1 MSNNLLDVER
11 SLRYIAKR
19 YKSVK
24 FSVGLAIMFLMM
36 GVGAFS
42 ADVSEIKAEATA
54 QESLLTRPEIG
65 GSVESIRDKSRQI
78 RKENDKALSG
88 ARLDLV
94 KLMEQGNQVVK
105 SPWSSWQFGANYYY
119 DHWGST
125 YKGKGDKAQKYPYEG
140 IFERSTDPYERNI
153 SPDSSSYAKY
163 TALKEK
169 ERAEKGI
176 KVDPT
181 RSATSSIRKAG
192 GVSSDSYGIASNTRV
207 QEPIA
212 SLNIDAT
219 VRPKEVGRKP
229 VSVDEIKTKVPAEV
243 NVLLNV
249 PEVEEPKVIVPKE
262 VKVTVKTPKVST
274 KPFMDFRFD
283 RGLAYESY
291 SQGVYDAFIAG
302 GGEKSAQTDTDKKI
316 YLLDEK
322 ENKSD
327 KNRISKNNKENGLNE
342 VLWSGH
348 NGTNYT
354 NTSGTINKVPETSWT
369 TPVNGTIRTANLVYM
384 KFPNL
389 LGNRK
394 PGTNDKVPD
403 EEKIDEDKLRVGGFI
418 YGTEDGYTGKK
429 KTFHLAGDV
438 DKDDKGD
445 EIGPNN
451 PNGNLVKPGLA
462 YSGQNK
468 KGVIGL
474 HIVWNGTV
482 QNLEGNLWGK
492 STMFSIETWHAPKV
506 VFKNVDVNFR
516 NDENTLFYISPAR
529 IDTAL
534 NNVGDRGNA
543 VYQRGAFL
551 SEEGKGVNA
560 NVYTNGNIIYS
571 IVGVS
576 GSFNMTNRGKI
587 NFEGANNIFYS
598 GLGFSPNLQNLIG
611 EKTFRHADRPPIQ
624 DYYQTGMTPVI
635 NMNEAINSYGDNNTI
650 LYFSDLVSDESIG
663 IDVEGNK
670 IDKDEFPKTTSDYN
684 NMGDSREWKS
694 TKIGIF
700 QGEVKA
706 AARIG
711 EKLNIDG
718 GDSQTKKGNIGNVSD
733 SNKWVEN
740 NVVIL
745 AQSGQR
751 SGITP
756 SKDLGFSDKVYEAVD
771 KDAIHPLYVND
782 IDATFG
788 KYSKRNIMIDSE
800 RGTQIDVAI
809 TDNKNPH
816 HTDKILDVSK
826 QEVAGKKDGGTI
838 PVRTEAIK
846 DYNVKSTDFENG
858 KLVSSTDDNANKAA
872 TGTILA
878 LAKGT
883 WGDGE
888 AKQRR
893 LNTNNDYKHTN
904 YGISVDTINALK
916 DKPSEINFGVPVEM
930 SAKMAKEN
938 GVELRPIAYMAE
950 GGKITVSGESLSAGK
965 ENTTKAYG
973 YGSLI
978 AYANKYEHK
987 YKSNPDLA
995 EPDKSTVS
1003 YGDIHIDGN
1012 IEAVDEWAADD
1023 AATKLE
1029 KYNNVGAYASG
1040 KGGSGKDGAD
1050 PEKNSKVVI
1059 TGNAKINGTAAYA
1072 SEGGV
1077 VEIQG
1082 KNSEIKAGEGSGL
1095 VATKGGTVRFGG
1107 GTIEVKNNFDNP
1119 TKYDNVAPVYADDKG
1134 SVIEITGNTDFN
1146 LYDGVIDLADVNDY
1160 KYDTATMKYT
1170 GKYKGFKDYVTLN
1183 IKKDGINLGQIDNTG
1198 STMIWNGTDDYVKS
1212 LLANTANGGE
1222 KQLFKDV
1229 TAKKDGEEAYYWT
1242 KSYVKGGTL
1251 NVEPKAPATT
1261 LNISINDENDGYN
1274 HISLRKTLVNIKE
1287 GVTVTRDASNTTFEA
1302 QGLSIQSDKN
1312 ANSNDETGFVNSGLV
1327 KVKNGILT
1335 PSSSTAA
1342 MSVNYGKI
1350 ENKNK
1355 IEMTNAGVGI
1365 FGTNGS
1371 KLVNDTTGTITVA
1384 EKGIGIAANASSKVN
1399 SSDNVTFGTDKAG
1412 ATGNVVDI
1420 LNAGKIDIKGKD
1432 SIGISV
1438 KNNSDKDRSKV
1449 LVKNTGDI
1457 VLGDNGAGISVKS
1470 TNTSNNEGATIELAG
1485 NITVGA
1491 EGIGTYAQN
1500 SDVKLTDNLNVNVKD
1515 SGVGIYLKDNSKITA
1530 ESGKK
1535 LILNYNGSNTGK
1547 ATGVIFDGNNLTN
1560 NIDVEINNTT
1570 NTTAGLTN
1578 LLANGTGTFTNKGN
1592 IKTVGVKGYGIVA
1605 NKDTLTSVVNEGDID
1620 VSAADSEDNPNIGIY
1635 AKEAATAITNK
1646 KNIKV
1651 GKNSIGIYGHG
1662 VTLETDAKI
1671 ETSDNAVGIYSN
1683 SKDVTLKAGSILNIG
1698 KDKAVGI
1705 YAAGSGQNIKLSGN
1719 ISIGDGG
1726 YGLINNNEQANNTIV
1741 SKATLTKDLGSDT
1754 VFIYSKDKLG
1764 SVENH
1769 TNLKATGN
1777 ENYGIYG
1784 AGKIDNYGNIDFK
1797 AGKGNVGIYSTS
1809 SDGTKVAT
1817 NYATIEVGASVY
1829 DKMKPKDA
1837 KYAIGMAGGYT
1848 PARNDKN
1855 EDGSAKTPFTGHI
1868 VNKGTIKVTGEHSIG
1883 MFATEGNSTLE
1894 NKGDI
1899 ILSASNTTG
1908 IYLDNKAVGHNYGRI
1923 LSEGEGL
1930 ENLVGIVVKNGAT
1943 IYNHPNSEIRL
1954 NAKNSKGIYV
1964 AGAGNKK
1971 GIIKNYGDFVISADK
1986 KEASLAGAKISVQG
2000 EGSSAF
2006 DENKSKLDK
2015 EVGGVKLDEK
2025 GIYDERLPQEKPIK
2039 KPNLVTVDPKTIEK
2053 LEKENVVNPSATA
2066 KTVSSFGMYIDTSNI
2081 NFTKPIEGIENLEKL
2096 TEVDLIIGN
2105 EAAKYTNSKYIE
2117 VDPKIYEGKNG
2128 GSKSYNDLII
2138 DNPQI
2143 AKWSIYSG
2151 SLTWMS
2157 TIKQDEDTGA
2167 IKHIY
2172 LAKIPYT
2179 EWAGNEDTPVD
2190 KKDTYNFLDGLEQ
2203 RYGVES
2209 RYSRERRVFDK
2220 LNSIGNNEQIL
2231 LYQATDEMMGHQYAN
2246 IQQRV
2251 HSTGTILDKEF
2262 NYLRKEWQT
2271 FSKDSN
2277 KVKVFGMRGE
2287 YKTDTAGVID
2297 YRNHAEGVAYVH
2309 EDEDVKLGRT
2319 LGWYT
2324 GLVHNEFK
2332 FRDIGNSRERMI
2344 QGKLGVFKSIPF
2356 DDNNSFNVTVS
2367 GEIFGG
2373 YNRMKRR
2380 YLVVDEVFGA
2390 RGRYYDYG
2398 IAAKAEVGKE
2408 FRLSED
2414 FKLRP
2419 YTSIKPE
2426 YGRITKVREKS
2437 GEIKLEVKSNDYIS
2451 LKPEIGAELEFK
2463 HLLENRKTFTARLGV
2478 SYDNELGR
2486 VANGRNKARVAETT
2500 ADWFNIR
2507 GEKEDRRGNVKTDL
2521 NLGLDNSRLG
2531 VTANIGYDTKGS
2543 NIRGGV
2549 GLRVIY

>member
-42 ADVSEIKAEATA
+42 EDIKEENGTTVKTIENATVGT
-54 QESLLTRPEIG
+54 ESSQQTLNVLTRPEIG
-65 GSVESIRDKSRQI
+65 GSVESIRDKFKLI
-78 RKENDKALSG
+78 RAENDKALDG
-88 ARLDLV
+88 ARLKLV

-105 SPWSSWQFGANYYY
+105 SPWASWQFGVNFFY

-125 YKGKGDKAQKYPYEG
+125 YKGRGDKAEKYPYEG
-140 IFERSTDPYERNI
+140 VFERSTDPYERSI
-153 SPDSSSYAKY
+153 SPDSASYEKY
-163 TALKEK
+163 TKEK
-169 ERAEKGI
+169 GTT
-176 KVDPT
+176 VDPT
-181 RSATSSIRKAG
+181 RSATSSIRKTG
-192 GVSSDSYGIASNTRV
+192 GVSSDSYGIASTKRV

-229 VSVDEIKTKVPAEV
+229 VSVDEIQTKVPAEV

-249 PEVEEPKVIVPKE
+249 PEVEKPELIVPKE
-262 VKVTVKTPKVST
+262 VKVTVETPQPNT
-274 KPFMDFRFD
+274 NPFTDYRYTEFKQLEGEHYNINSQRDDSEGQGLYGSPNADDSNNEFRATY
-283 RGLAYESY
+283 G
-291 SQGVYDAFIAG
+291 
-302 GGEKSAQTDTDKKI
+302 K
-316 YLLDEK
+316 
-322 ENKSD
+322 
-327 KNRISKNNKENGLNE
+327 
-342 VLWSGH
+342 LWTGH
-348 NGTNYT
+348 NGEEFTAS
-354 NTSGTINKVPETSWT
+354 SGGIKSDGIIV
-369 TPVNGTIRTANLVYM
+369 
-384 KFPNL
+384 
-389 LGNRK
+389 
-394 PGTNDKVPD
+394 
-403 EEKIDEDKLRVGGFI
+403 EEKKGEERLGALVFVKNGFMKANTTAEFDSMPEDKRISEKDIKNPKVGGFI
-418 YGTEDGYTGKK
+418 YGAVDGKK
-429 KTFHLAGDV
+429 KIFNLAGNV
-438 DKDDKGD
+438 EKDKD
-445 EIGPNN
+445 
-451 PNGNLVKPGLA
+451 GNDITEKPGIA
-462 YSGQNK
+462 DVQGEKMN
-468 KGVIGL
+468 GVIGI
-474 HIVWNGTV
+474 HGVWNGTF
-482 QNLEGNLWGK
+482 QNIEGNLWGK
-492 STMFSIETWHAPKV
+492 AAMFSVESWHSGKLN
-506 VFKNVDVNFR
+506 FKNIKVNFK
-516 NDENTLFYISPAR
+516 NDENTLFYMLPTSAYVLFNEGDSRAR
-529 IDTAL
+529 D
-534 NNVGDRGNA
+534 
-543 VYQRGAFL
+543 QRGAYL
-551 SEEGKGVNA
+551 GEGVNA
-560 NVYTNGNIIYS
+560 EVKTNGNIIYNL
-571 IVGVS
+571 VGIS
-576 GSFNMTNRGKI
+576 GSYNITNNSTV
-587 NFEGANNIFYS
+587 NFEGSGNIFYS
-598 GLGFSPNLQNLIG
+598 GLGYAPNFQKLLG
-611 EKTFRHADRPPIQ
+611 KYSGVREDV
-624 DYYQTGMTPVI
+624 YQTGLTPVI
-635 NMNEAINSYGDNNTI
+635 RMDNAVNSYGDNNTI
-650 LYFSDLVSDESIG
+650 LYFGDLIPDKSTGKD
-663 IDVEGNK
+663 IDGKEIKEEHYKETTTNWGTINNVEW
-670 IDKDEFPKTTSDYN
+670 KTTK
-684 NMGDSREWKS
+684 R
-694 TKIGIF
+694 GIH
-700 QGEVKA
+700 QGEIKPS
-706 AARIG
+706 ARIG
-711 EKLNIDG
+711 EQLASDPSATQQTTKGALG
-718 GDSQTKKGNIGNVSD
+718 GTSD
-733 SNKWVEN
+733 KFVEN
-740 NVVIL
+740 NVVVL
-745 AQSGQR
+745 SQSGQR
-751 SGITP
+751 KGIDVV
-756 SKDLGFSDKVYEAVD
+756 KDLKGDGKIQESDP
-771 KDAIHPLYVND
+771 IHALYIND

-809 TDNKNPH
+809 AETEKDGKH
-816 HTDKILDVSK
+816 HTEEVLDGTGNV
-826 QEVAGKKDGGTI
+826 VAGKKDAATVPI
-838 PVRTEAIK
+838 RTESIK
-846 DYNVKSTDFENG
+846 DYNVKSADFKDG
-858 KLVSSTDDNANKAA
+858 KLISSADDNANKAA

-893 LNTNNDYKHTN
+893 LKYNGQD
-904 YGISVDTINALK
+904 YGISDTTINTLK
-916 DKPSEINFGVPVEM
+916 DEKSEINFGVPLEM
-930 SAKMAKEN
+930 SAKMAKEKVK
-938 GVELRPIAYMAE
+938 GKDVELRPIAYMAE
-950 GGKITVSGESLSAGK
+950 GGKITAK
-965 ENTTKAYG
+965 DTKAYG
-973 YGSLI
+973 FGSLI
-978 AYANKYEHK
+978 AYANKFEHK
-987 YKSNPDLA
+987 YKSDPTLTA
-995 EPDKSTVS
+995 PDKSTVS

-1012 IEAVDEWAADD
+1012 IEAVDEWTADD
-1023 AATKLE
+1023 PTTKLE
-1029 KYNNVGAYASG
+1029 KYNNIGAYASG

-1050 PEKNSKVVI
+1050 PEKESKVVI
-1059 TGNAKINGTAAYA
+1059 TGNATVNGTAAYA
-1072 SEGGV
+1072 TEGGE
-1077 VEIQG
+1077 VEIKG
-1082 KNSEIKAGEGSGL
+1082 NDSKIKAGVGSGL
-1095 VATKGGTVRFGG
+1095 VATNKGTIKFGG
-1107 GTIEVKNNFDNP
+1107 GTIEVKNNFADPNEHHNP
-1119 TKYDNVAPVYADDKG
+1119 ADPDDPINKYNNTAPVYADNTSK
-1134 SVIEITGNTDFN
+1134 IEITGDTTFD
-1146 LYDGVIDLADVNDY
+1146 LYDGVIDIANVNDY
-1160 KYDTATMKYT
+1160 KYDTTTMKYI
-1170 GKYKGFKDYVTLN
+1170 GKYRGFKDHVTVN

-1198 STMIWNGTDDYVKS
+1198 AKMVWNGTDDYVKS
-1212 LLANTANGGE
+1212 LLANKANNGA

-1229 TAKKDGEEAYYWT
+1229 TAQKDNGQGYFWT
-1242 KSYVKGGTL
+1242 KSYVTGGTL
-1251 NVEPKAPATT
+1251 NIEPKATT
-1261 LNISINDENDGYN
+1261 LEIDINNKDDGYN
-1274 HISLRKTLVNIKE
+1274 HISLRKTKVNIKE
-1287 GVTVTRDASNTTFEA
+1287 GVTVTRDASNTTFSG
-1302 QGLSIQSDKN
+1302 QGLNIQSDAN

-1327 KVKNGILT
+1327 KVKNGVLT
-1335 PSSSTAA
+1335 KDNSTAA
-1342 MSVNYGKI
+1342 MSVNYGTI
-1350 ENKNK
+1350 ENKTT

-1371 KLVNDTTGTITVA
+1371 KLVNDTKGSITIA
-1384 EKGIGIAANASSKVN
+1384 EKGIGIAANASTKVN
-1399 SSDNVTFGTDKAG
+1399 SSDVVEFGTDKAG
-1412 ATGNVVDI
+1412 VTGKKVVDI
-1420 LNAGKIDIKGKD
+1420 SNAGKIEIKGKD

-1438 KNNSDKDRSKV
+1438 KNNSDKDRSKL
-1449 LVKNTGDI
+1449 LVKNTGTI
-1457 VLGDNGAGISVKS
+1457 KLGDNAAGISVKS
-1470 TNTSNNEGATIELAG
+1470 TTTSNNEGATIELAG
-1485 NITVGA
+1485 KITVGA

-1500 SDVKLTDNLNVNVKD
+1500 SDVKLIDDLTVNVKD
-1515 SGVGIYLKDNSKITA
+1515 SGVGIYLKDNSKIEAA
-1530 ESGKK
+1530 EGKK

-1547 ATGVIFDGNNLTN
+1547 ATGVIFDGKDLVN

-1570 NTTAGLTN
+1570 NTTGGLTN
-1578 LLANGTGTFTNKGN
+1578 LLANGTGSFTNKRN

-1605 NKDTLTSVVNEGDID
+1605 NKNTLTSVMNEGNID
-1620 VSAADSEDNPNIGIY
+1620 VSAAAKDDNPNIGIY

-1646 KNIKV
+1646 GNIKV

-1662 VTLETDAKI
+1662 VTLETGAKI

-1683 SKDVTLKAGSILNIG
+1683 SKDVTLQAESTLNVGIN
-1698 KDKAVGI
+1698 KAVGI
-1705 YAAGSGQNIKLSGN
+1705 YADGSGQNINLLGKV
-1719 ISIGDGG
+1719 SIGDSG
-1726 YGLINNNEQANNTIV
+1726 YGLINNNKQANNTIV
-1741 SKATLTKDLGSDT
+1741 SRATLTKDLGTDT

-1764 SVENH
+1764 SVTNY
-1769 TNLKATGN
+1769 TNLKATGD

-1784 AGKIDNYGNIDFK
+1784 AGQIDNYGNIDFK
-1797 AGKGNVGIYSTS
+1797 AGKANVGIYSTS
-1809 SDGTKVAT
+1809 SDVTKVAT
-1817 NYATIEVGASVY
+1817 NHQGVTIEVGASVY
-1829 DKMKPKDA
+1829 DKTKPKDA

-1848 PARNDKN
+1848 PARGETDKN
-1855 EDGSAKTPFTGHI
+1855 GILKTPFTGHI
-1868 VNKGTIKVTGEHSIG
+1868 VNEGTIKVTGEHSIG
-1883 MFATEGNSTLE
+1883 MFATEKNSTLV
-1894 NKGDI
+1894 NKKDGRI

-1908 IYLDNKAVGHNYGRI
+1908 IYLDNGAEGHNYGKI
-1923 LSEGEGL
+1923 ISEGEGL

-1943 IYNHPNSEIRL
+1943 IENHPDSEIRL
-1954 NAKNSKGIYV
+1954 SAKNSKGIYV

-1986 KEASLAGAKISVQG
+1986 KEASFAGAKISVQG

-2006 DENKSKLDK
+2006 DENKSQLDK
-2015 EVGGVKLDEK
+2015 ELGGVRLDEK
-2025 GIYDERLPQEKPIK
+2025 GIYDKRLPQEKPIK
-2039 KPNLVTVDPKTIEK
+2039 KPNLVTVDPKTIER
-2053 LEKENVVNPSATA
+2053 LEKENIVDPSATP
-2066 KTVSSFGMYIDTSNI
+2066 KTVNSLGMYIDTSNI
-2081 NFTKPIEGIENLEKL
+2081 NFTKPIEGIKNLEGL
-2096 TEVDLIIGN
+2096 TEVDFIVGN

-2117 VDPKIYEGKNG
+2117 VDPKIYTEKNG

-2143 AKWSIYSG
+2143 AKWNIYSG

-2179 EWAGNEDTPVD
+2179 VWAGNEDTPVD

-2220 LNSIGNNEQIL
+2220 LNSIGNNEEIL

-2251 HSTGTILDKEF
+2251 YSTGSILDKEF

-2380 YLVVDEVFGA
+2380 YLVVDEIFGA

-2419 YTSIKPE
+2419 YASVKPE

-2486 VANGRNKARVAETT
+2486 VANGRNKARVADTN

-2531 VTANIGYDTKGS
+2531 ITANIGYDTKGS

>member
-88 ARLDLV
+88 ARLELV

-153 SPDSSSYAKY
+153 SPDSASYAKY

-192 GVSSDSYGIASNTRV
+192 GVSSDSYGIASNTKV

-243 NVLLNV
+243 NVALNV
-249 PEVEEPKVIVPKE
+249 PEVPTPDEIIPNK
-262 VKVTVKTPKVST
+262 VKVTVKTPQPST
-274 KPFMDFRFD
+274 DPFMDF
-283 RGLAYESY
+283 Y
-291 SQGVYDAFIAG
+291 
-302 GGEKSAQTDTDKKI
+302 TDTNEGYEKINTGIYSALNSNTGVANDATRGNLYTEYKEKK
-316 YLLDEK
+316 YVNSNEK
-322 ENKSD
+322 TDGNFKNK
-327 KNRISKNNKENGLNE
+327 
-342 VLWSGH
+342 VLYSGH
-348 NGTNYT
+348 DGTNYVAESGKID
-354 NTSGTINKVPETSWT
+354 NNGQKQDIISGTRRKAMLVYLKNPYLVGNKVLA
-369 TPVNGTIRTANLVYM
+369 NGSSGARIDASE
-384 KFPNL
+384 
-389 LGNRK
+389 
-394 PGTNDKVPD
+394 DQ
-403 EEKIDEDKLRVGGFI
+403 KISEIDNRVGGYL
-418 YGTEDGYTGKK
+418 YGGSDNDANKK
-429 KTFHLAGDV
+429 IFHLAGNV
-438 DKDDKGD
+438 DAAGKRNGKG
-445 EIGPNN
+445 
-451 PNGNLVKPGLA
+451 NGEGEVGIH
-462 YSGQNK
+462 S
-468 KGVIGL
+468 
-474 HIVWNGTV
+474 VWNGTI
-482 QNLEGNLWGK
+482 QNVEGNLYGK
-492 STMFSIETWHAPKV
+492 AAMFSIESWHAPKI
-506 VFKNVDVNFR
+506 VFNDVKVNLLGDKNTIFYFAPANEEFLL
-516 NDENTLFYISPAR
+516 NDIKKEY
-529 IDTAL
+529 
-534 NNVGDRGNA
+534 NA
-543 VYQRGAFL
+543 SIQRGAFL
-551 SEEGKGVNA
+551 GKGVNVDA
-560 NVYTNGNIIYS
+560 KTNENIVYS
-571 IVGVS
+571 VVGSS
-576 GSFNMTNRGKI
+576 GSFNYTNNANI

-598 GLGFSPNLQNLIG
+598 GLGYSPNMKNLING
-611 EKTFRHADRPPIQ
+611 DTIQ
-624 DYYQTGMTPVI
+624 DFYKTGMTPLI
-635 NMNEAINSYGDNNTI
+635 NMKKPLNSYGDGNTV
-650 LYFSDLVSDESIG
+650 LLFADLIQDDTIGIG
-663 IDVEGNK
+663 IDGEKLNKKPETTTTWGNLK
-670 IDKDEFPKTTSDYN
+670 N
-684 NMGDSREWKS
+684 AWRN

-700 QGEVKA
+700 QGEVRA

-711 EKLNIDG
+711 EKLNIAG
-718 GDSQTKKGNIGNVSD
+718 GDSQTEKGNTGGTSD
-733 SNKWVEN
+733 KWVEN
-740 NVVIL
+740 NVGIL

-751 SGITP
+751 EGIEP
-756 SKDLGFSDKVYEAVD
+756 KKDLLKNDNKFEHVD

-782 IDATFG
+782 IDVTFG

-800 RGTQIDVAI
+800 RGTQIDVAKK
-809 TDNKNPH
+809 TNSS
-816 HTDKILDVSK
+816 T
-826 QEVAGKKDGGTI
+826 AGAENGI
-838 PVRTEAIK
+838 AIRTESIK
-846 DYNVKSTDFENG
+846 DYNSEATNTDFAGG
-858 KLVSSTDDNANKAA
+858 KLVSSADDNANKAA

>member
-88 ARLDLV
+88 ARLELV

-119 DHWGST
+119 DRWGST

-229 VSVDEIKTKVPAEV
+229 VSVDEIQTKVPAEV
-243 NVLLNV
+243 NVALNV
-249 PEVEEPKVIVPKE
+249 PEVPTPDEIIPNK
-262 VKVTVKTPKVST
+262 VKVTVKTPQPST
-274 KPFMDFRFD
+274 DPFMDF
-283 RGLAYESY
+283 Y
-291 SQGVYDAFIAG
+291 
-302 GGEKSAQTDTDKKI
+302 TDTNEGYEKINTGIYSALNSNTGVANDATRGNLYTEYKEKK
-316 YLLDEK
+316 YVNSNEK
-322 ENKSD
+322 TDGNFKNK
-327 KNRISKNNKENGLNE
+327 
-342 VLWSGH
+342 VLYSGH
-348 NGTNYT
+348 DGTNYVAESGKID
-354 NTSGTINKVPETSWT
+354 NNGQKQDIISGTSRKAMLVYLKNPYLVGNKVLA
-369 TPVNGTIRTANLVYM
+369 NGSSGARIDASE
-384 KFPNL
+384 
-389 LGNRK
+389 
-394 PGTNDKVPD
+394 DQ
-403 EEKIDEDKLRVGGFI
+403 KISEIDNRVGGYL
-418 YGTEDGYTGKK
+418 YGGSDNDANKK
-429 KTFHLAGDV
+429 IFHLAGNV
-438 DKDDKGD
+438 DAAGKRNGKG
-445 EIGPNN
+445 
-451 PNGNLVKPGLA
+451 NGEGEVGIH
-462 YSGQNK
+462 S
-468 KGVIGL
+468 
-474 HIVWNGTV
+474 VWNGTI
-482 QNLEGNLWGK
+482 QNVEGNLYGK
-492 STMFSIETWHAPKV
+492 AAMFSIESWHAPKI
-506 VFKNVDVNFR
+506 VFNDVKVNLLGDKNTIFYFAPANEEFLL
-516 NDENTLFYISPAR
+516 NDIKKEY
-529 IDTAL
+529 
-534 NNVGDRGNA
+534 NA
-543 VYQRGAFL
+543 SIQRGAFL
-551 SEEGKGVNA
+551 GKGVNVDA
-560 NVYTNGNIIYS
+560 KTNENIVYS
-571 IVGVS
+571 VVGSS
-576 GSFNMTNRGKI
+576 GSFNYTNNANI

-598 GLGFSPNLQNLIG
+598 GLGYSPNMKNLING
-611 EKTFRHADRPPIQ
+611 DTIQ
-624 DYYQTGMTPVI
+624 DFYKIGMTPLI
-635 NMNEAINSYGDNNTI
+635 NMKKPLNSYGDGNTV
-650 LYFSDLVSDESIG
+650 LLFADLIQDDTIGIG
-663 IDVEGNK
+663 IDGEKLNKKPETTTTWGNLK
-670 IDKDEFPKTTSDYN
+670 N
-684 NMGDSREWKS
+684 AWRN

-700 QGEVKA
+700 QGEVRA

-711 EKLNIDG
+711 EKLNIAG
-718 GDSQTKKGNIGNVSD
+718 GDSQTEKGNTGGTSD
-733 SNKWVEN
+733 KWVEN
-740 NVVIL
+740 NVGIL

-751 SGITP
+751 EGIEP
-756 SKDLGFSDKVYEAVD
+756 KKDLLKNDNKFEHVD

-782 IDATFG
+782 IDVTFG
-788 KYSKRNIMIDSE
+788 KYSKRNIMIASE
-800 RGTQIDVAI
+800 RGTQIDVAKK
-809 TDNKNPH
+809 TNSS
-816 HTDKILDVSK
+816 T
-826 QEVAGKKDGGTI
+826 AGAENGI
-838 PVRTEAIK
+838 AIRTESIK
-846 DYNVKSTDFENG
+846 DYNSEATNTDFAGG
-858 KLVSSTDDNANKAA
+858 KLVSSADDNANKAA

-987 YKSNPDLA
+987 YKSVPTLTA
-995 EPDKSTVS
+995 PDKSTVS

-1023 AATKLE
+1023 PATKLE
-1029 KYNNVGAYASG
+1029 KYNNIGAYASG

-1072 SEGGV
+1072 TEGGV

-1082 KNSEIKAGEGSGL
+1082 NNSEIKAGVGSGL
-1095 VATKGGTVRFGG
+1095 VATKGGTIKFGG
-1107 GTIEVKNNFDNP
+1107 GTIEVKNKFDDP
-1119 TKYDNVAPVYADDKG
+1119 TKYDKVAPVYADKDSK
-1134 SVIEITGNTDFN
+1134 IEITGDTAFD

-1160 KYDTATMKYT
+1160 NKPTSKYR
-1170 GKYKGFKDYVTLN
+1170 GFKDHVTLN

-1198 STMIWNGTDDYVKS
+1198 STMVWNGTDDYVKS
-1212 LLANTANGGE
+1212 LLANPDNNGE
-1222 KQLFKDV
+1222 KQLFKAV
-1229 TAKKDGEEAYYWT
+1229 KAQKDNGQEYFWT

-1274 HISLRKTLVNIKE
+1274 HISLRKTLVNIKD
-1287 GVTVTRDASNTTFEA
+1287 GVTITRDASNTTFKA
-1302 QGLSIQSDKN
+1302 QGLSINSDVS
-1312 ANSNDETGFVNSGLV
+1312 ATSNDETGFVNSGLV
-1327 KVKNGILT
+1327 KVENGILT
-1335 PSSSTAA
+1335 ENNSTAA

-1412 ATGNVVDI
+1412 ATGNAVDI

-1470 TNTSNNEGATIELAG
+1470 TSTSNNEGATIELAG

-1605 NKDTLTSVVNEGDID
+1605 NKDALTSVVNEGDID

-1662 VTLETDAKI
+1662 VTLETAANI

-1683 SKDVTLKAGSILNIG
+1683 SKDVTLKAGSTLNVG
-1698 KDKAVGI
+1698 TNKAVGI
-1705 YAAGSGQNIKLSGN
+1705 YAAGSGQNINLSGN

-1769 TNLKATGN
+1769 TNLKATGD

-1784 AGKIDNYGNIDFK
+1784 AGKVDNYGNMDFK
-1797 AGKGNVGIYSTS
+1797 AGKANVGIYSTS
-1809 SDGTKVAT
+1809 ADPTKVAT
-1817 NYATIEVGASVY
+1817 NHLGATIEVGASVY
-1829 DKMKPKDA
+1829 DKMKPKNA

-1848 PARNDKN
+1848 PARDDKN
-1855 EDGSAKTPFTGHI
+1855 EDGSPKTPFTGHI
-1868 VNKGTIKVTGEHSIG
+1868 VNEGTIKVTGEHSIG
-1883 MFATEGNSTLE
+1883 MFATEKNSTLE
-1894 NKGDI
+1894 NRGDI

-1943 IYNHPNSEIRL
+1943 IENHPGSEIRL
-1954 NAKNSKGIYV
+1954 SAKNSKGIYV
-1964 AGAGNKK
+1964 AGAGNNK

-2006 DENKSKLDK
+2006 DENKSQLDK

-2025 GIYDERLPQEKPIK
+2025 GIYDKRLPQEKPIK

-2081 NFTKPIEGIENLEKL
+2081 NFTKPIEGIENLETL
-2096 TEVDLIIGN
+2096 TEVDFIVGN

-2143 AKWSIYSG
+2143 AKWNIYSG

-2220 LNSIGNNEQIL
+2220 LNSIGNNEEIL

-2332 FRDIGNSRERMI
+2332 FRDIGNSRERMTK
-2344 QGKLGVFKSIPF
+2344 GKLGVFKSIPF

-2486 VANGRNKARVAETT
+2486 VANGRNKARVAETN

-2531 VTANIGYDTKGS
+2531 ITANIGYDTKGS